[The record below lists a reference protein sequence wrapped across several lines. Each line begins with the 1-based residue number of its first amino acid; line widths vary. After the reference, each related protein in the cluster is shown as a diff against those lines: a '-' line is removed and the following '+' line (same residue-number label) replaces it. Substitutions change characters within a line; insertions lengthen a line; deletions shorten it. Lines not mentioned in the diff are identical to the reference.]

1 MKRSLIVAAT
11 VLPLVVVGSI
21 AVWNVSGNDLRRV
34 GAIDSASEPIALMW
48 RGAWDAEAKYAPGQ
62 VVSFK
67 GAAYVAE
74 QENGGSEPDPW
85 CEDECRW
92 ASMGRSA
99 EGLQGP
105 KGDPGPAGPKGD
117 PGAAGPKG
125 DRGPGPGLTGRQ
137 IVEAVTE
144 RSTCNGYS
152 TNAITGQRTC
162 TGGWTH
168 PQATL
173 SCPPGKVWVYGVTSE
188 GSGLQHPGDSWTVTA
203 PNDSAAFVRLTCFDG
218 G

>member
-1 MKRSLIVAAT
+1 MKKSLIVAAA
-11 VLPLVVVGSI
+11 VLPLVVIGSI

-34 GAIDSASEPIALMW
+34 GAIDSASEPVALMW

-85 CEDECRW
+85 CEDDCRW
-92 ASMGRSA
+92 ASMGNAA
-99 EGLQGP
+99 EGPPGP
-105 KGDPGPAGPKGD
+105 KGDTGPAGPKGD
-117 PGAAGPKG
+117 PGPKG

-137 IVEAVTE
+137 IVSAQSDP
-144 RSTCNGYS
+144 STCTSYS
-152 TNAITGQRTC
+152 TNAIGQRTC
-162 TGGWTH
+162 TNWTH
-168 PQATL
+168 PQVTAT
-173 SCPPGKVWVYGVTSE
+173 CPPGKVWVYGVTSE
-188 GSGLQHPGDSWTVTA
+188 FSGIQQLGDSWTATA
-203 PNDSAAFVRLTCFDG
+203 QNDRTAFVRLTCFDG